1 MKRIYISGQ
10 ITGNPLYKV
19 QFAAAARIIKFS
31 GFEPINP
38 AQLELG
44 KDATWTDY
52 MRRDLKLLCDCDSIY
67 MLKNWKKSKGAKLEH
82 EVAKS
87 LGLSVHYE
95 R

>member
-19 QFAAAARIIKFS
+19 QFAAAARIIKFA
-31 GFEPINP
+31 GFEPVNP
-38 AQLELG
+38 AELELS

-95 R
+95 S